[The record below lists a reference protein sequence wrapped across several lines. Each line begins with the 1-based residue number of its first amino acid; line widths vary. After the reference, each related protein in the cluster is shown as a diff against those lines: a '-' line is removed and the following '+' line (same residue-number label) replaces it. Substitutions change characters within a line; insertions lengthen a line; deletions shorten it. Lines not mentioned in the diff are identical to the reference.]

1 MSEQW
6 ALAGAPEPAVA
17 PRGHAISASA
27 AGAAASAQPP
37 GKRPTRGAAE
47 RAALLSQAAAA
58 EEVRLRVTR
67 LGRDMSNTFC
77 APGFF
82 TVRRSDRVRQ
92 QRRRCITR
100 RNATVT
106 LCRLSHHNLAQAS
119 QEAAPASSADTPPSM
134 FGKVRSRVI

>member
-1 MSEQW
+1 MQQSLEQQLQRLQ
-6 ALAGAPEPAVA
+6 ALRDGDKGGGRLVQLAAAAEPAPPEPAVA
-17 PRGHAISASA
+17 PRGHAVTASA

-77 APGFF
+77 SPGFF
-82 TVRRSDRVRQ
+82 TVRRSDCVRQ
-92 QRRRCITR
+92 QRRRCIT
-100 RNATVT
+100 
-106 LCRLSHHNLAQAS
+106 
-119 QEAAPASSADTPPSM
+119 
-134 FGKVRSRVI
+134 